1 VRAFG
6 ARWRD
11 VWAVA
16 EGDGALAAR
25 ATPALPYTLAELRWA
40 MAEEEATTL
49 ADLLVRRTHLAFETP
64 DAGRAVARAIAPL
77 LGFDGRAVV
86 EYENEAT
93 RLFSIGP

>member
-1 VRAFG
+1 M
-6 ARWRD
+6 
-11 VWAVA
+11 
-16 EGDGALAAR
+16 
-25 ATPALPYTLAELRWA
+25 AELRWA

-77 LGFDGRAVV
+77 LGFDARAVV